1 MAQKTSQNT
10 LTRKHLLGYAL
21 GDLGGCMTFSIMGSF
36 LTRYYVN
43 VTLLDTAVIAA
54 LTLVWKVW
62 DAVSN
67 PIMGMIM
74 DKAFAKSRH
83 PQGKFRPWM
92 LRATPLLAVTA
103 ILVFTA
109 PTMVSGASKLVV
121 VFVSYLLYE
130 AAYTMFN
137 IPFGSLLSAM
147 SGNDA
152 ERAALSSARGI
163 GAMLGNIVPMAMF
176 PLIISEFE
184 NNLAFGYAGGVTV
197 CAVLGFV
204 ACLLSYRFTE
214 ERMSAAVGTDPD
226 NVQITD
232 IFVVFRKNRAF
243 VALCIHGICQCAL
256 QGISTSLGTYLYSDV
271 LGNLA
276 MMSVATVLS
285 TPLNIV
291 VLLVAPKL
299 SRKISLER
307 MIRDSLLLGTLVYVL
322 LFVLHA
328 AMDVNIWVHIVL
340 NALAFGAIGVSTMMQ
355 WGLVGETIDYN
366 EYLTG
371 KRTEG
376 SIYGTFNMLRRIGQ
390 AIGTSTS
397 VAVLGWIGY
406 DVVAANA
413 GLAQSASTIFG
424 IKVMC
429 ILVPALFALGSWAA
443 FRLVWNITPEIRA
456 NISDARSAKKLR

>member
-1 MAQKTSQNT
+1 MAEKTSRHT
-10 LTRKHLLGYAL
+10 LTGKHLAGYAL

-36 LTRYYVN
+36 LTRYYIN
-43 VTLLDTAVIAA
+43 VALIDTAVIAV
-54 LTLVWKVW
+54 LTLIWKIW

-67 PIMGMIM
+67 PIMGVIM

-92 LRATPLLAVTA
+92 LRATPLLAITA

-109 PTMVSGASKLVV
+109 PTMVTGAARLTV

-147 SGNDA
+147 SGNDE

-176 PLIISEFE
+176 PILISEFSK
-184 NNLAFGYAGGVTV
+184 NPALGYASGVTV
-197 CAVLGFV
+197 CAVIGFV

-214 ERMSAAVGTDPD
+214 ERYTSAAQTDPD
-226 NVQITD
+226 NVRITD
-232 IFVVFRKNRAF
+232 IFIVFRKNRAF
-243 VALCIHGICQCAL
+243 LALCIHGVCQCAL
-256 QGISTSLGTYLYSDV
+256 QGISTSLGTYMYSDV
-271 LGNLA
+271 LRNLA
-276 MMSVATVLS
+276 MMSLGTVLS
-285 TPLNIV
+285 MPVNIA
-291 VLLVAPKL
+291 VLLSAPKL
-299 SRKISLER
+299 SKKMGLEK
-307 MIRDSLLLGTLVYVL
+307 MIRCGLVLGAVLYLL

-328 AMDVNIWVHIVL
+328 VSDVNIWVHSIL
-340 NALAFGAIGVSTMMQ
+340 NAIAFGTIGIGIMMQ

-390 AIGTSTS
+390 AIGTSVS

-406 DVVAANA
+406 DAAAANA
-413 GLAQSASTIFG
+413 GLPQSAATIFG

-429 ILVPALFALGSWAA
+429 VLVPAVFAMGSWAA
-443 FRLVWNITPEIRA
+443 FRFIWNITPEIREK
-456 NISDARSAKKLR
+456 IARGNKK